1 MLGRINLSPALQG
14 GGWVGG
20 GEGRVGVGGGEGGG
34 KTLQV
39 KTRGHQSP
47 SDGPDHSTRPKGHH
61 SGQGKNSRLVTPNW
75 RAPQVPMCRSWF
87 YKVVN
92 PPPRKADPLS
102 LAMGDMLCK

>member
-1 MLGRINLSPALQG
+1 M
-14 GGWVGG
+14 GG

-34 KTLQV
+34 KTPQV
-39 KTRGHQSP
+39 KTRGHQLP
-47 SDGPDHSTRPKGHH
+47 PDGPDHSTRPRDTIPVEGRTPGWLH
-61 SGQGKNSRLVTPNW
+61 PNW
-75 RAPQVPMCRSWF
+75 RGPQVPMCRSWF

>member
-1 MLGRINLSPALQG
+1 M
-14 GGWVGG
+14 GG
-20 GEGRVGVGGGEGGG
+20 GEGEG

-47 SDGPDHSTRPKGHH
+47 PDGPDHPTRPKGHH
-61 SGQGKNSRLVTPNW
+61 SGRGKNSRLVTPNW
-75 RAPQVPMCRSWF
+75 HAPQVPMCRSWF

-102 LAMGDMLCK
+102 LAIGRHAVQVAS